1 MEVGGACTVTECN
14 GRVMYGSEY
23 CYKHS
28 KTETPSVNMENKENI
43 GTNPEWI
50 KKGGLYHK
58 LEANNKEEK
67 SDQKNNSNNPLLVGI
82 ISVIFGML
90 LFLSGTSGRFDS
102 SDAIDD
108 ILCGCCCMSL
118 GIIVIIITIVRN
130 GIQKMN

>member
-1 MEVGGACTVTECN
+1 MKVGGTCTVTECN

-28 KTETPSVNMENKENI
+28 KTEIPSIDIEKKENI
-43 GTNPEWI
+43 ETNPEWI

>member
-1 MEVGGACTVTECN
+1 MEVGGTCSVTECN

-23 CYKHS
+23 CYKHC
-28 KTETPSVNMENKENI
+28 KTEISSIDMVNKENI
-43 GTNPEWI
+43 ETNPEWI

>member
-1 MEVGGACTVTECN
+1 MSAL
-14 GRVMYGSEY
+14 SEP
-23 CYKHS
+23 KRI
-28 KTETPSVNMENKENI
+28 NKDWGYEI
-43 GTNPEWI
+43 WM
-50 KKGGLYHK
+50 
-58 LEANNKEEK
+58 ANNKEEK